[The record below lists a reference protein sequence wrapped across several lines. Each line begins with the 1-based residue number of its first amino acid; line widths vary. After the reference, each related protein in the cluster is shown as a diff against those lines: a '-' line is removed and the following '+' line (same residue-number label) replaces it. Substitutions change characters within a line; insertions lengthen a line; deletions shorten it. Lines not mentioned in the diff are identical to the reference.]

1 MFIAV
6 LDYTT
11 GEVIIKDVPK
21 EFEGLDGD
29 DILTNMG
36 YSQSNV
42 NYMIVNDDLHVSI
55 STGGSEISTTLM
67 K

>member
-1 MFIAV
+1 MFIAI

-21 EFEGLDGD
+21 EFEELDGD
-29 DILTNMG
+29 DILVNMG
-36 YSQSNV
+36 YSQSNS
-42 NYMIVNDDLHVSI
+42 NYMIVNDDLHLSI

>member
-1 MFIAV
+1 MFIAI

-21 EFEGLDGD
+21 EFEELDGD
-29 DILTNMG
+29 DILVNMG
-36 YSQSNV
+36 YSQSNS
-42 NYMIVNDDLHVSI
+42 NYMIVNDDLHLSI
-55 STGGSEISTTLM
+55 SAGGSEISTTLM